1 MYTLALDIG
10 TSSIRAAAI
19 GPEGRVACLRQ
30 IPFVPVRT
38 VNGESAYQGDI
49 LNSQLSLLNKV
60 LDDVNPAQ
68 VDALV
73 ISSQRSTVVLWD
85 RPTGQVLAPILTWE
99 DGRAAKEAAQNPLS
113 QAQVHALT
121 GLYKTPFFSAPK
133 ITWCLKNFPTARQAL
148 KENRLCAGPLAS
160 FLIFHLTQKKVFAT
174 DFTLAQ
180 RMLLLDIH
188 TLTWSEKLCASF
200 DIPVS
205 ILPQLKSSVADY
217 GAYEYKGHLIPIKVC
232 AADQQAASSH
242 LQAGQTCINYGTGA
256 FVLRHV
262 GENKAICEGLL
273 TSLAPTST
281 PDSPQFLLEGPVN
294 SAGSAF
300 LWLSKQ
306 GISFDMTQLDDLCS
320 TSKNP
325 VHILPALGGLGAP
338 YWNFNCSPV
347 ISNLSPLTESADW
360 AAGLTRSIAFLVADI
375 AQYLKN
381 QNASLEK
388 VFVSGGL
395 SQSRYLVQFQSDIL
409 QLPLHVEKEVQGSL
423 LGLVRLL
430 KPLPTPPGLVIT
442 PSVSLA
448 EATQLYEQWR
458 AFFTWATTR

>member
-10 TSSIRAAAI
+10 TSSIRAAAVTADGQI
-19 GPEGRVACLRQ
+19 AALRQ
-30 IPFVPVRT
+30 VPFMPVRKAS
-38 VNGESAYQGDI
+38 GFSQYQGDI
-49 LNSQLSLLNKV
+49 IHCQLDVLNSV
-60 LDDVNPAQ
+60 LEEVGPAA
-68 VDALV
+68 VDELV
-73 ISSQRSTVVLWD
+73 LSSQRSTVVLWD
-85 RPTGQVLAPILTWE
+85 RLTGRPLAPVLTWE
-99 DGRAAKEAAQNPLS
+99 DGRAVNEAAQNPLS
-113 QAQVHALT
+113 QADVHVLT

-133 ITWCLKNFPTARQAL
+133 IAWCFNNFPDVRQAF
-148 KENRLCAGPLAS
+148 KENRLCVGPLAS

-188 TLTWSEKLCASF
+188 TLTWSEKLCTSF

-205 ILPQLKSSVADY
+205 VLPQLKPSVADY
-217 GAYEYKGHLIPIKVC
+217 GTYDYKGHLIAIKVC

-256 FVLRHV
+256 FVLRHI
-262 GENKAICEGLL
+262 GNKNHICEGLL

-281 PDSPQFLLEGPVN
+281 PDNAQFLLEGPVN

-300 LWLSKQ
+300 LWLAKQ
-306 GISFDMTQLDDLCS
+306 GISFDMAQLDDLCNAS
-320 TSKNP
+320 QKP

-347 ISNLSPLTESADW
+347 IANLSPLTQPADW

-375 AQYLKN
+375 AHYLKQ
-381 QNASLEK
+381 QNAPLEK

-395 SQSRYLVQFQSDIL
+395 SQSRYLVQFQSDLL
-409 QLPLHVEKEVQGSL
+409 QLPLDVEKQTQGTL

-430 KPLPTPPGLVIT
+430 KPLPTPANLVVS
-442 PSVSLA
+442 PSVSA
-448 EATQLYEQWR
+448 ADAAQLYKAWR
-458 AFFTWATTR
+458 TFFTWAVR